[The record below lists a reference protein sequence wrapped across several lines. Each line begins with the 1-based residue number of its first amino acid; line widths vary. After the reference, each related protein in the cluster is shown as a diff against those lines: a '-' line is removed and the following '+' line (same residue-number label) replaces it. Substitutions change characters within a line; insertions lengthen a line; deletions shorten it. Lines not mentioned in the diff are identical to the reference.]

1 MDVSAFSVT
10 DVVLV
15 AKDGVEI
22 PVHDIRQFNTM
33 GDTVKI
39 RSGLYNTD
47 VKLNRFYEL
56 RYKLGTVYETSFS
69 DIPRQ
74 ESVEVYPLD
83 LVLEFHVPKMILTD
97 IDTFVDENLGDIDT
111 SSVYF
116 EYVFRKV

>member
-10 DVVLV
+10 DIVLV

-22 PVHDIRQFNTM
+22 PVHDIRRFNTM

-47 VKLNRFYEL
+47 VKLNRYYEL

-74 ESVEVYPLD
+74 ESVEVCPLD
-83 LVLEFHVPKMILTD
+83 LVLEFHVPEMILTD
-97 IDTFVDENLGDIDT
+97 IDTSVDDNMGDIDT

>member
-22 PVHDIRQFNTM
+22 LVHDIRRFNTM

-69 DIPRQ
+69 DIHRQ

-83 LVLEFHVPKMILTD
+83 LVLEFHVPEMILID
-97 IDTFVDENLGDIDT
+97 IDTSVDNNLGDIDT